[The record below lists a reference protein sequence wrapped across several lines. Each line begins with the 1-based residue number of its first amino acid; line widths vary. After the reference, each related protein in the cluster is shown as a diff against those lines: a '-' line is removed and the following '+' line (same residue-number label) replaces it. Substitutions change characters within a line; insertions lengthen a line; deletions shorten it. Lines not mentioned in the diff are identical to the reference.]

1 MTKLETVLNA
11 IRTACPELKNII
23 ESVTLD
29 EEGSATELELGEPR
43 LEHLLRAI
51 DSRGL
56 CVECNLGVYYGFSPS
71 LWGKDTNHQKFD
83 IKYDLT
89 KSLTE
94 NLEQNEGLTDFLYE
108 LLTNQ

>member
-1 MTKLETVLNA
+1 MTKQETILNA

-23 ESVTLD
+23 ESVTVD
-29 EEGSATELELGEPR
+29 EEGSATELELGEPQ

-56 CVECNLGVYYGFSPS
+56 CIECNLGVYYGFSTS
-71 LWGKDTNHQKFD
+71 LWGQDAKHQKFD

-89 KSLTE
+89 KSVTE
-94 NLEQNEGLTDFLYE
+94 NLQDNEELTNSLYK